1 METIIKEKGPKPR
14 NPTVIE
20 GLPGLG
26 SIGGLAVS
34 FLIDELKARK
44 IAELYSPYFPYQAIV
59 DSRGIARMPRGEFY
73 CSSNNGRELVMIS
86 GDCQPQTNYG
96 QYEVATKIVQYAMK
110 CSASQIVSIGGF
122 VSPQKEKDLVVGVAT
137 RRDLVPKLTSAG
149 ACVEKPGIPIVGI
162 AGLLVALARIMGLD
176 AICLLGQTSGLGP
189 DPAAV
194 QRVLRVLANALNLKL
209 NLSNLDRQ
217 VARMRRIE
225 AKVGEIEKKLTS
237 TFRKDH
243 TIYIG

>member
-1 METIIKEKGPKPR
+1 MIRERGPKPR

-26 SIGGLAVS
+26 SVGGLAVS

-59 DSRGIARMPRGEFY
+59 DSRGIARLPRSEFY
-73 CSSNNGRELVMIS
+73 HSTKNGKELVMIT

-96 QYEVATKIVQYAMK
+96 QYEVTTKIVQYAMK
-110 CSASQIVSIGGF
+110 LSASQIISIGGF
-122 VSPQKEKDLVVGVAT
+122 VSPQKDKDLVIGVAT
-137 RRDLVPKLTSAG
+137 RNGIVSKLTSAG
-149 ACVEKPGIPIVGI
+149 ASVEKVGIPIVGI
-162 AGLLVALARIMGLD
+162 AGLLVALARTMNLD

-189 DPAAV
+189 DPVAA
-194 QRVLRVLANALNLKL
+194 QRVLQVLGNILNLKL
-209 NLSNLDRQ
+209 NLSNLEKQ
-217 VARMRRIE
+217 VAKVRSIE
-225 AKVGEIEKKLTS
+225 RKVGEIEKKLAS
-237 TFRKDH
+237 TLRKDQ